1 MPVETVQAVIEALSS
16 FEAAHDETENF
27 RRLYQ
32 ILEGFDSLPNR
43 ELAMPAMFSLMERFP
58 EALFGSP
65 GPLVHELEAIPGYQP
80 LLQQSL
86 ARQPTDLTVWMVD
99 RLLNS
104 KLSSEDR
111 QSWLGTL
118 RSAAEHPR
126 AAIPVRESA
135 LYFLQ
140 HQERRGNA

>member
-1 MPVETVQAVIEALSS
+1 MPMETVRAVIEALSS
-16 FEAAHDETENF
+16 FEAVQDETENLH
-27 RRLYQ
+27 RLYQ

-80 LLQQSL
+80 LLKQSM
-86 ARQPTDLTVWMVD
+86 AKQPTDLTVWMVN

-111 QSWLGTL
+111 RSWLGIL

-126 AAIPVRESA
+126 AAIPVREAA
-135 LYFLQ
+135 LCFLER
-140 HQERRGNA
+140 QERRGYA